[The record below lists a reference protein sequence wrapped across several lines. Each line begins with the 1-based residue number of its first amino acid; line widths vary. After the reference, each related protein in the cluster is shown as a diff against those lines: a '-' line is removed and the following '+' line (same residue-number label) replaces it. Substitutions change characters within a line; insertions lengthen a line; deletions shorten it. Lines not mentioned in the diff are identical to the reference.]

1 MRKGLGNMSNWIIRG
16 GSVLTGTVPAQGSKN
31 AALPILAATL
41 LVEEP
46 VTLLNC
52 PALRD
57 VENMLRIL
65 ESLGCTVVR
74 GTDALTV
81 DSSTAERF
89 VLPTALS
96 GELRSSIFLL
106 GSVLSRFAAAD
117 APYPGGCEIGN
128 RPIDLHLSGLRRLN
142 AEIREQGGRIV
153 CRGGNLK
160 GAVVDL
166 DYPSVGATENVM
178 LAACRAEGQT
188 TIRNAACEPEISDL
202 GKFLNACG
210 FRVSG
215 AGTPTVVIEGV
226 KKGHG
231 ATFRIMPDRIVTGT
245 YLLAAAITGGDVTVT
260 DTCPE
265 TVDTLLFKLDECGC
279 AVTRGV
285 DSVRVRAGARLR
297 SIGFTE
303 TRPYPGF
310 PTDLQPLLFAAL
322 SVARGTS
329 VLVENVFENRFRHAQ
344 ELNKMG
350 AKNRILD
357 RTAIITGVERLHGAS
372 VTAHDL
378 RGGAALV
385 LAGLFADGE
394 TEISHAERI
403 ERGYERMDEA
413 VGSLGGSITRKEERF
428 GNEKETRQTGT
439 NELPV

>member
-1 MRKGLGNMSNWIIRG
+1 MGNWIVRG
-16 GSVLTGTVPAQGSKN
+16 GAVLSGTVPVQGSKN

-46 VTLLNC
+46 VTLKNC

-65 ESLGCTVVR
+65 ESLGVTVVR
-74 GTDALTV
+74 GTDALLI
-81 DSSTAERF
+81 DSRTASNWM
-89 VLPTALS
+89 LPTALS

-106 GSVLSRFAAAD
+106 GSVLSRFGAAD

-128 RPIDLHLSGLRRLN
+128 RPIDLHLKGLRRLN
-142 AEIREQGGRIV
+142 AEIKEQGGRIV
-153 CRGGNLK
+153 CRGKLS

-178 LAACRAEGQT
+178 LAACRAKGQT
-188 TIRNAACEPEISDL
+188 TIRNAACEPEIVDL
-202 GKFLNACG
+202 GAFLNDCG

-215 AGTPTVVIEGV
+215 AGTPTVVIDGV
-226 KKGHG
+226 KNGHG
-231 ATFRIMPDRIVTGT
+231 TAFRIMPDRIVTGT

-260 DTCPE
+260 DTRPE
-265 TVDTLLFKLDECGC
+265 TVEPLLTKLAESGC
-279 AVTRGV
+279 AVTRRS
-285 DSVRVRAGARLR
+285 DSVRVCAPERIK
-297 SIGFTE
+297 SVGFTE

-322 SVARGTS
+322 SRANGTS
-329 VLVENVFENRFRHAQ
+329 VIVENVFENRFRHAQ

-350 AKNRILD
+350 AENRILD
-357 RTAIITGVERLHGAS
+357 RTAIITGTERLHGAS

-385 LAGLFADGE
+385 LAGLSADGE
-394 TEISHAERI
+394 TVIGRAERI
-403 ERGYERMDEA
+403 ERGYERMDDVIA
-413 VGSLGGSITRKEERF
+413 SLGGSITRKE
-428 GNEKETRQTGT
+428 T
-439 NELPV
+439 V

>member
-1 MRKGLGNMSNWIIRG
+1 MSNWIIRG
-16 GSVLTGTVPAQGSKN
+16 GAVLSGTVPVQGSKN

-46 VTLLNC
+46 VTLINC

-57 VENMLRIL
+57 AENMLRIL
-65 ESLGCTVVR
+65 ESLGVTVVR
-74 GTDALTV
+74 GTKELIV
-81 DSSTAERF
+81 DSRTASGW

-128 RPIDLHLSGLRRLN
+128 RPIDLHLKGLRRLN
-142 AEIREQGGRIV
+142 AQIEERGGRIV
-153 CRGGNLK
+153 CRGEDLR

-178 LAACRAEGQT
+178 LAACRAKGRT
-188 TIRNAACEPEISDL
+188 TIRNAACEPEIADL
-202 GKFLNACG
+202 GAFLNACG
-210 FRVSG
+210 FRVGG
-215 AGTPTVVIEGV
+215 AGTPTVVIDGV
-226 KKGHG
+226 KTGRG
-231 ATFRIMPDRIVTGT
+231 TTFRIMPDRIVTGT

-260 DTCPE
+260 GTRPE
-265 TVDTLLFKLDECGC
+265 TVEPLLSKLGESGC
-279 AVTRGV
+279 AVTRRG
-285 DSVRVRAGARLR
+285 DSVRVRAPERMQCV
-297 SIGFTE
+297 GFTE

-322 SVARGTS
+322 SRANGTS
-329 VLVENVFENRFRHAQ
+329 VIVENVFENRFRHAQ

-350 AKNRILD
+350 AVSRILD
-357 RTAIITGVERLHGAS
+357 RTAIITGTERLHGAS

-385 LAGLFADGE
+385 LAGLSADGE
-394 TEISHAERI
+394 TVIAHTERI
-403 ERGYERMDEA
+403 ERGYERMDE
-413 VGSLGGSITRKEERF
+413 VIGSLGGSIARKEETIDDE
-428 GNEKETRQTGT
+428 EKTRQAGAD
-439 NELPV
+439 ELPV

>member
-1 MRKGLGNMSNWIIRG
+1 MSNWIVRG
-16 GSVLTGTVPAQGSKN
+16 GAVLTGTVAVQGSKN

-65 ESLGCTVVR
+65 ESLGVTVVR
-74 GTDALTV
+74 GTDALIV
-81 DSSTAERF
+81 DSRTADRF

-128 RPIDLHLSGLRRLN
+128 RPIDLHLKGLRRLHV
-142 AEIREQGGRIV
+142 EIKEQGGRIV
-153 CRGGNLK
+153 CRGTLS

-178 LAACRAEGQT
+178 LAACRAQGQT
-188 TIRNAACEPEISDL
+188 MIRNAACEPEISDL
-202 GKFLNACG
+202 GAFLNACG
-210 FRVSG
+210 FCVSG
-215 AGTPTVVIEGV
+215 AGTPTVVIDGV
-226 KKGHG
+226 KAGHG
-231 ATFRIMPDRIVTGT
+231 TAFRIMPDRIVTGT

-260 DTCPE
+260 DTRPE
-265 TVDTLLFKLDECGC
+265 TVEPLLTKLGESGC
-279 AVTRGV
+279 AVSRGI
-285 DSVRVRAGARLR
+285 DHVRVRAPERIQ
-297 SIGFTE
+297 SVGFTE

-329 VLVENVFENRFRHAQ
+329 VVVENVFENRFRHAQ

-350 AKNRILD
+350 AINRILD
-357 RTAIITGVERLHGAS
+357 RTAIITGAERLHGAT

-385 LAGLFADGE
+385 LAGLSAEGE
-394 TEISHAERI
+394 TVIERAERI
-403 ERGYERMDEA
+403 ERGYERMDE
-413 VGSLGGSITRKEERF
+413 VIGSLGGSITRKEE
-428 GNEKETRQTGT
+428 NLDDEEKTRQAGAG
-439 NELPV
+439 ELPV